1 MSMSRRNLLT
11 GAATA
16 AGILA
21 ARPSLAAASAKRDGV
36 IINGLGGIEDPNIGA
51 LAKLHPDLK
60 LAGTGDVLTDRV
72 WTDLKKS
79 GVTAVNVTLGYVSGP
94 ADPFESTVK
103 DMADTDRMIRANP
116 GKLTKILTSADILA
130 AKKAGKVGLIY
141 GFQNSVQIGK
151 NAERVD
157 LYADLGLRILQLTY
171 NPVNDLGGGSLFGD
185 VGLTDFGREVMKR
198 AEAKKVLLDL
208 SHSGERTCLD
218 AAKAATRPI
227 GINHTGCR
235 ALHDVA
241 RNKTDEEMRAVAE
254 TGGVIGIYFM
264 PFLVPNGRANAS
276 DVVAHIEHAL
286 QVVGED
292 HVSLGTDGTISQNDD
307 LDLYREG
314 LRKEI
319 EQRRAAGISAAGENE
334 NVNTFV
340 IDLRGPDQFHHL
352 ADLLAARGHSQ
363 TRIDKI
369 LGGNLVRLYKDV
381 WGA

>member
-1 MSMSRRNLLT
+1 MQGISRRTVLT
-11 GAATA
+11 GAAALGAIATSRPA
-16 AGILA
+16 RAA
-21 ARPSLAAASAKRDGV
+21 ARQDRI
-36 IINGLGGIEDPNIGA
+36 IINGLGGIEDPNLA
-51 LAKLHPDLK
+51 TLAKLHPELK

-72 WTDLKKS
+72 WSDLKKS
-79 GVTAVNVTLGYVSGP
+79 GVSAVNVTLGYVAGP
-94 ADPFESTVK
+94 DDPFESTVK
-103 DMADTDRMIRANP
+103 DMADTDRKIRANP
-116 GKLTKILTSADILA
+116 GKLMKVLTSADILT
-130 AKKAGKVGLIY
+130 AKKTGQVGLIY

-151 NAERVD
+151 KAERVD

-171 NPVNDLGGGSLFGD
+171 NPKNDLGGGSLAGD
-185 VGLTDFGREVMKR
+185 VGLTDFGREVMQR

-218 AAKAATRPI
+218 AARAAKRPI

-235 ALHDVA
+235 ALQDVA
-241 RNKTDEEMRAVAE
+241 RNKTDEEMRAVAD

-264 PFLVPNGRANAS
+264 PFLVANGRATAA

-286 QVVGED
+286 QVCGED
-292 HVSLGTDGTISQNDD
+292 HVSLGTDGTITQNDD
-307 LDLYREG
+307 LDAYRAG
-314 LRKEI
+314 LKKEI
-319 EQRRAAGISAAGENE
+319 EERRAAGISAAGENE

-352 ADLLAARGHSQ
+352 AELLVARGHSQ

-369 LGGNLVRLYKDV
+369 LGGNLLRLYKDV

>member
-1 MSMSRRNLLT
+1 MTVSRRTLLT
-11 GAATA
+11 GMATM
-16 AGILA
+16 AGV
-21 ARPSLAAASAKRDGV
+21 AAAAPARAAEKARNAL
-36 IINGLGGIEDPNIGA
+36 IINGLGSIDDPN
-51 LAKLHPDLK
+51 LATLARLHPELK

-72 WTDLKKS
+72 WSDLKKS
-79 GVTAVNVTLGYVSGP
+79 GVTAVNVTLGYVAGP
-94 ADPFESTVK
+94 GDPFEQTVK
-103 DMADTDRMIRANP
+103 DIADTDRMIRANP
-116 GKLTKILTSADILA
+116 GKLTKVLTSADILH
-130 AKKAGKVGLIY
+130 AKKSGQVGLIY

-151 NAERVD
+151 KAERVD

-171 NPVNDLGGGSLFGD
+171 NPANDLGGGSLAGD
-185 VGLTDFGREVMKR
+185 VGLTDCGREVMKR

-241 RNKTDEEMRAVAE
+241 RNKTDEEMRAVVA
-254 TGGVIGIYFM
+254 TGGVVGIYFM
-264 PFLVPNGRANAS
+264 PFLVPNGRATAA
-276 DVVAHIEHAL
+276 DVVAHLEHAL
-286 QVVGED
+286 QVCGED
-292 HVSLGTDGTISQNDD
+292 HVSIGTDGPVTQNDD
-307 LDLYREG
+307 LDAYREG
-314 LRKEI
+314 LKKEI
-319 EQRRAAGISAAGENE
+319 EERRAAGISAAGENE

-340 IDLRGPDQFHHL
+340 IDLRGPDQFHDL

-369 LGGNLVRLYKDV
+369 LGGNLMRLYRDV

>member
-1 MSMSRRNLLT
+1 MQGISRRTVLT
-11 GAATA
+11 GAAALGAVASTK
-16 AGILA
+16 A
-21 ARPSLAAASAKRDGV
+21 ARAAAKPDRI
-36 IINGLGGIEDPNIGA
+36 IINGLGGIDDPNLA
-51 LAKLHPDLK
+51 TLAKLHPDLK
-60 LAGTGDVLTDRV
+60 LAGTGDLLTERV
-72 WTDLKKS
+72 WSDLKKS
-79 GVTAVNVTLGYVSGP
+79 GVNAVNVTLGYVSGP
-94 ADPFESTVK
+94 DDPFESTVK
-103 DMADTDRMIRANP
+103 DIADTDRKIRANP
-116 GKLTKILTSADILA
+116 GKLMKVLTSADILT
-130 AKKAGKVGLIY
+130 AKKTGQVGLIY

-171 NPVNDLGGGSLFGD
+171 NPKNDLGGGSLAGD
-185 VGLTDFGREVMKR
+185 VGLTDFGREVMAR

-218 AAKAATRPI
+218 AARAAKRPI

-235 ALHDVA
+235 ALQDVA
-241 RNKTDEEMRAVAE
+241 RNKTDEELRAVAE
-254 TGGVIGIYFM
+254 TGGVVGIYFM
-264 PFLVPNGRANAS
+264 PFLVANGRANAA

-286 QVVGED
+286 QVCGED
-292 HVSLGTDGTISQNDD
+292 HVSLGTDGTITQNDD
-307 LDLYREG
+307 LDAYREG
-314 LRKEI
+314 LKKEI

-363 TRIDKI
+363 ARIDKI
-369 LGGNLVRLYKDV
+369 LGGNLMRLYKDV